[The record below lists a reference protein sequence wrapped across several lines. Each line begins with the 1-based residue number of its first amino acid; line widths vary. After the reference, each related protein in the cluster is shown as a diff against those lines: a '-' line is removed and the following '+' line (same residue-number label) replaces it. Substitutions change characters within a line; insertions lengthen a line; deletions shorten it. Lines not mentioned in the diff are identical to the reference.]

1 MSWISGHTWLTN
13 STILTQTITDQAGF
27 LVQTTNHQQQPADLT
42 AAAAAAAAAATA
54 AQTAATG
61 GGGGTPHFQT
71 DPAATNQFGQAGND
85 NFLEASDF
93 AASLH
98 DTTGSSSI
106 LQVGKLVC

>member
-1 MSWISGHTWLTN
+1 M
-13 STILTQTITDQAGF
+13 
-27 LVQTTNHQQQPADLT
+27 T

-61 GGGGTPHFQT
+61 GGGGTPQFQT

-106 LQVGKLVC
+106 LQVGKLVCYSLVPKESNVTLVPHITLIRPNTLTKCFP